1 MERRRLGR
9 LGHDSSVLIYGA
21 AALSDVDQETADRS
35 VQQALDAGINHFDV
49 AASYGDAELRLG
61 PWMSRIRDQIFLA
74 TKVEER
80 PADRAW
86 TSINRSLER
95 LQVERVDLL
104 QLHAVGDLDTLDA
117 VTGTGGA
124 LESAVRALDAG
135 LVGAIGITGHGRT
148 AAATH
153 FEALRRYPFAT
164 VLTPLNPVLWR
175 EDEFRHAYDALV
187 AEVRTQDVGLMTIK
201 TVARRNW
208 PEPDGDHRYA
218 TWYEPLDQAE
228 RIRAA
233 VSWVLS
239 HDEITGLA
247 TAGDVRLLA
256 MIVAAEQN
264 RLDPAAAEDALR
276 DDPEYSS
283 PFLAMP
289 I

>member
-1 MERRRLGR
+1 MERRVLGR
-9 LGHDSSVLIYGA
+9 TGHQSSVAILGGA
-21 AALSDVDQETADRS
+21 AFWESTVD
-35 VQQALDAGINHFDV
+35 IV
-49 AASYGDAELRLG
+49 AAAFAQAVTAGVNHLDIAPQYGMAEDLAGEVLPRYRDQMFVACKTLRRDADGARAEL
-61 PWMSRIRDQIFLA
+61 
-74 TKVEER
+74 E
-80 PADRAW
+80 
-86 TSINRSLER
+86 RSLGKLR
-95 LQVERVDLL
+95 TDRFDLY
-104 QLHAVGDLDTLDA
+104 QMHAVNSDEELAA
-117 VTGTGGA
+117 VLAPGGA
-124 LESAVRALDAG
+124 GETLVRARDEG